1 MPGTWP
7 EDKVDLKGLEDMK
20 SEYYA
25 AMAWDMES
33 GVPTRETL
41 DSLGLSDVASDLE
54 KMGTLSN
61 LERPEKIEK

>member
-1 MPGTWP
+1 MPKKLINYQMPGTWP
-7 EDKVDLKGLEDMK
+7 EDKVDIEDLEYMK

-33 GVPTRETL
+33 GVPTRQTL

-54 KMGTLSN
+54 KMAKLVD
-61 LERPEKIEK
+61 